1 MSRVLLCLL
10 ITLVLVI
17 PVCAQDIVTDV
28 YVTTQ
33 DYSSFRTG
41 PGRGFER
48 LKVID
53 PAMTLPAIG
62 RTADTQWVQVVH
74 EGQRGWI
81 ASTLLIWS
89 GDIIRLPVDGVDPN
103 PFIRRAGAVAV
114 TTRETP
120 TFAGPLNVSDQVGS
134 LPAGTSVELTGRL
147 GGDRSGYFRF
157 QIMYEGQ
164 LYWIGSWDVY
174 IDDGDYRRLLDISTM
189 SLYGRLTSQYEE
201 SIAIAVSTY
210 SLIDNVWQRLAY
222 GEQVSCSPIPP
233 YARRTISDANTG
245 VEPAFAPALI
255 ALDAA
260 IDSTNRAISLFE
272 DLCNSTRPLTEEDI
286 HTASVELDTA
296 YRNLILASSLLQPL
310 RVRNPL
316 LQTISDTP

>member
-1 MSRVLLCLL
+1 MNRLLLCLL
-10 ITLVLVI
+10 IALLLAV
-17 PVCAQDIVTDV
+17 PVQAQDVVTDV

-33 DYSSFRTG
+33 DFSSFRSG
-41 PGRGFER
+41 PGRSFER

-53 PAMTLPAIG
+53 PAVTLPAVG

-81 ASTLLIWS
+81 AATLLVWS
-89 GDIIRLPVDGVDPN
+89 GDIIRLPVDGIDPN

-120 TFAGPLNVSDQVGS
+120 IFAGPLNVFDQVGS
-134 LPAGTSVELTGRL
+134 IPAGTSVELTGRW
-147 GGDRSGYFRF
+147 GGDRAGYFHF
-157 QIMYEGQ
+157 QIMHEGQ

-174 IDDGDYRRLLDISTM
+174 IADGDYRRLLDISTM

-201 SIAIAVSTY
+201 SIAIAISTY
-210 SLIDNVWQRLAY
+210 SLIDNVWRRLAA
-222 GEQVSCSPIPP
+222 GEQVSCGRIPP
-233 YARRTISDANTG
+233 YARRTISDANAT
-245 VEPAFAPALI
+245 VESAFAPALV
-255 ALDAA
+255 ALDASIA
-260 IDSTNRAISLFE
+260 AVNRAVSLFE
-272 DLCNSTRPLTEEDI
+272 DLCNSTHSLTQDDI
-286 HTASVELDTA
+286 HSASVELDTA

-316 LQTISDTP
+316 LQTLSD